1 MEPFYQSSNAAIYHG
16 LSADVLRGM
25 PENSIDAVVTDPP
38 YGFAFMGKKWD
49 YELPSVETWAEV
61 LRVLKPGGHLL
72 AFGGPRTYHRA
83 VCRIEDAGF
92 EIRDCLMWIF
102 GSGFPKSLDVSKAI
116 DKAAG
121 AEREVVGKNRR
132 SQNRSEGWDRPWM
145 REQMNSI
152 GGSGMAEHV
161 ITAPA
166 TEAAQQWDG
175 WGTALKPGYENILIA
190 QKPHDL
196 QGLCAIMAQRIKE
209 SLCQLKSYA
218 KDARTDLTSSQ
229 RERAVGLDSALWSA
243 VEKSNTPADLLALMD
258 TLPSGS
264 EIPLSLSIGLS
275 WLNTLAALCSLSNTF
290 TTEMKTSLITDLK
303 TLNCLPSAITPNTII
318 KAALQRHGIGLNAS
332 PAENCFNAVR
342 WKLEITHGLFAQ
354 EIATSMAEGEGL
366 RPEVEPI
373 VLARK
378 PLDGTVAA
386 NVQAWGVGA
395 LNIDGCRIE
404 SGNEGKHRAD
414 EPSQFRRYDGNGGT
428 NFAALP
434 GPRGGDPSGRWPAN
448 LIHDGSDEVVELF
461 PESASCNSAS
471 NARPESKYRPG
482 QGNYQPQGRIY
493 PGDSGSA
500 ARFFYCAKATAEER
514 NEGLDHLPERV
525 KVFNGQAGE
534 SSEDMKPIE
543 KRFTTKARNTHPTV
557 KPLALM
563 RYLCRLICPPDG
575 LILDPFFGSGS
586 TGVAAIQEGFRII
599 GIEADEHHCEI
610 AKGRV
615 SYAVRVI
622 KKNPGLPFENA
633 RQAQEAMPLFMEME
647 TVK

>member
-1 MEPFYQSSNAAIYHG
+1 MKYFENNNAAIYYG
-16 LSADVLRGM
+16 LSLDVLRGL
-25 PENSIDAVVTDPP
+25 PDNSIDAVVTDPP

-121 AEREVVGKNRR
+121 AERETIGSKTAGASSLERKRR
-132 SQNRSEGWDRPWM
+132 VELGYRSIETNCNPA
-145 REQMNSI
+145 SI
-152 GGSGMAEHV
+152 P

-166 TEAAQQWDG
+166 TEAAQQWEG
-175 WGTALKPGYENILIA
+175 WGTALKPA
-190 QKPHDL
+190 
-196 QGLCAIMAQRIKE
+196 
-209 SLCQLKSYA
+209 
-218 KDARTDLTSSQ
+218 
-229 RERAVGLDSALWSA
+229 
-243 VEKSNTPADLLALMD
+243 
-258 TLPSGS
+258 
-264 EIPLSLSIGLS
+264 
-275 WLNTLAALCSLSNTF
+275 F
-290 TTEMKTSLITDLK
+290 
-303 TLNCLPSAITPNTII
+303 
-318 KAALQRHGIGLNAS
+318 
-332 PAENCFNAVR
+332 
-342 WKLEITHGLFAQ
+342 
-354 EIATSMAEGEGL
+354 
-366 RPEVEPI
+366 EPI

-395 LNIDGCRIE
+395 LNIDGCRVE
-404 SGNEGKHRAD
+404 SGNEGKHRTD

-448 LIHDGSDEVVELF
+448 VLHDGSEEVVGMF
-461 PESASCNSAS
+461 PEA
-471 NARPESKYRPG
+471 PG
-482 QGNYQPQGRIY
+482 QQRAVGPNHGAKPTINAYGNFGPRDHFA
-493 PGDSGSA
+493 PRDDSGSA

-514 NEGLDHLPERV
+514 NEWLDHLPERV
-525 KVFNGQAGE
+525 KVYNGQAAE
-534 SSEDMKPIE
+534 SSEDMKPVE

-563 RYLCRLICPPDG
+563 RYLCRLICPPNG

-599 GIEADEHHCEI
+599 GIEREQEYCEI

-615 SYAVRVI
+615 SHAVRVI
-622 KKNPGLPFENA
+622 EKNPALPYTVITQN
-633 RQAQEAMPLFMEME
+633 QQSLF
-647 TVK
+647 